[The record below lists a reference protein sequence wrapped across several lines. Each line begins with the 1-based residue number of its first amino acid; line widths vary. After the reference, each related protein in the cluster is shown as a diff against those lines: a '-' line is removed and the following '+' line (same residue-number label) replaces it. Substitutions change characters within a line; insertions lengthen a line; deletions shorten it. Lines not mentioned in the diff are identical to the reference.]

1 MLDFANKKTGLSQGV
16 KIMKKF
22 LKASAF
28 ALMILSVFAFVSCSN
43 DDDDDDSSSQAAS
56 DPISKIVGVRFGTGV
71 STKAIFKYYTVLEGN
86 KVRYEQTKF
95 GGYTSDVTWDYTE
108 TVNEDG
114 TITLNLSNGVQTV
127 EDAAYGNEPITYD
140 FSTGYD
146 TPTLTST
153 YYERGEPVETT
164 GQFTRVYSGIEKV
177 IGSTFQ
183 HAVSGKSIAS
193 FYTFNADGTAVFK
206 LIKYSKTTDY
216 GHYKY
221 QITAWNVLTAD
232 EVSST
237 ADAETKVLAFDKTS
251 LAHALNT
258 YAVHFVYAATE
269 TYTLEAND
277 YSQGY
282 GNASVTSTKDVTEG
296 EEPESPY
303 IFITLV
309 DDGVA
314 KINVTAATSTTDD
327 DGNVTWAMS
336 ESEDDVTEYT
346 LYTE

>member
-1 MLDFANKKTGLSQGV
+1 
-16 KIMKKF
+16 MKKILRF
-22 LKASAF
+22 SVLAF
-28 ALMILSVFAFVSCSN
+28 TALLLFSFAACSQ
-43 DDDDDDSSSQAAS
+43 DDDDDETGAS
-56 DPISKIVGVRFGTGV
+56 LSEAESNLQSIIGVRFGTGV

-95 GGYTSDVTWDYTE
+95 GGYTSDVTWNYTAAE
-108 TVNEDG
+108 NEDG
-114 TITLNLSNGVQTV
+114 TITLTLSDGVQSV
-127 EDAAYGNEPITYD
+127 EDAAYGNEPITFD
-140 FSTGYD
+140 FSTGTD

-164 GQFTRVYSGIEKV
+164 GQFTRVYTGIEKV
-177 IGSTFQ
+177 IGSTFL
-183 HAVSGKSIAS
+183 HSVSGKSISSSYA
-193 FYTFNADGTAVFK
+193 FKDDGTAEFK

-221 QITAWNVLTAD
+221 QITAWNVLTDD
-232 EVSST
+232 EVYST
-237 ADAETKVLAFDKTS
+237 ADSETKVLAFDKTS

-282 GNASVTSTKDVTEG
+282 GNATVTSTKEVTED

-314 KINVTAATSTTDD
+314 TINVTAATSTTTTDD
-327 DGNVTWAMS
+327 EGNETVTWAMS
-336 ESEDDVTEYT
+336 ESEDDVTEFA

>member
-1 MLDFANKKTGLSQGV
+1 MMCPLSRQGV
-16 KIMKKF
+16 QFMKKF
-22 LKASAF
+22 FKFTAA
-28 ALMILSVFAFVSCSN
+28 ALMVALAASFVSCS
-43 DDDDDDSSSQAAS
+43 DDDEEEVEESS
-56 DPISKIVGVRFGTGV
+56 PISKIVGVRFGTGV

-114 TITLNLSNGVQTV
+114 TITLNLSNGVQAV
-127 EDAAYGNEPITYD
+127 EDAAYGDEPITYD

-164 GQFTRVYSGIEKV
+164 GQFTRVYSGIENV

-193 FYTFNADGTAVFK
+193 SYAFKDDGTAEYK

-237 ADAETKVLAFDKTS
+237 ADADTKVLAFDKAS

-282 GNASVTSTKDVTEG
+282 GNATVTSTKDVTED
-296 EEPESPY
+296 EEPEAPY

-314 KINVTAATSTTDD
+314 RINVTAATSTTDD

>member
-1 MLDFANKKTGLSQGV
+1 
-16 KIMKKF
+16 MKKM
-22 LKASAF
+22 LKF
-28 ALMILSVFAFVSCSN
+28 GLLALAALSVFSFTSCSEE
-43 DDDDDDSSSQAAS
+43 DEEEKK
-56 DPISKIVGVRFGTGV
+56 ISEAQSNLQSIIGVRFGTGV

-95 GGYTSDVTWDYTE
+95 GSYTSDVTWNYTVTE
-108 TVNEDG
+108 NEDG
-114 TITLNLSNGVQTV
+114 TITLNLSDGVQAV
-127 EDAAYGNEPITYD
+127 EDAAYGNEPITFD
-140 FSTGYD
+140 FSTGTD

-164 GQFTRVYSGIEKV
+164 GQFTRVYTGIEKV
-177 IGSTFQ
+177 IGNTFL
-183 HAVSGKSIAS
+183 HSVSGKSISSSYA
-193 FYTFNADGTAVFK
+193 FKDDGTAEFK

-221 QITAWNVLTAD
+221 QISAWNVLTDD
-232 EVSST
+232 EVYST
-237 ADAETKVLAFDKTS
+237 ADSETKVLAFDKAS

-282 GNASVTSTKDVTEG
+282 GNATVTTTKNVTED

-314 KINVTAATSTTDD
+314 TINVTAATSTTAE
-327 DGNVTWAMS
+327 DGTVTWAMS
-336 ESEDDVTEYT
+336 DSEDDVTEYT

>member
-1 MLDFANKKTGLSQGV
+1 
-16 KIMKKF
+16 MKKIVRI
-22 LKASAF
+22 SAF
-28 ALMILSVFAFVSCSN
+28 VLALFSALSFIGCSPNSN
-43 DDDDDDSSSQAAS
+43 DESLTQAQS
-56 DPISKIVGVRFGTGV
+56 NFNSIIGVRFGTGV
-71 STKAIFKYYTVLEGN
+71 STKAIFKYYTVLSDTQ
-86 KVRYEQTKF
+86 VRYEQTKF
-95 GGYTSDVTWDYTE
+95 GSYTSDVTWNYTVTE
-108 TVNEDG
+108 NEDG
-114 TITLNLSNGVQTV
+114 TITLNLSDGVQAV

-140 FSTGYD
+140 FSTGTD

-177 IGSTFQ
+177 IGSTFL
-183 HAVSGKSIAS
+183 HSVSGKSILSSYA
-193 FYTFNADGTAVFK
+193 FKDDGTAEFK

-221 QITAWNVLTAD
+221 QITAWNILTDDQVAASD
-232 EVSST
+232 NSENYI
-237 ADAETKVLAFDKTS
+237 LAFDKTS
-251 LAHALNT
+251 LAHDLNT
-258 YAVHFVYAATE
+258 YAVHFVYAETE
-269 TYTLEAND
+269 TYTLESND

-282 GNASVTSTKDVTEG
+282 GNATVTTTKDVTED

-314 KINVTAATSTTDD
+314 TINITQATSTTTGEGEDATT
-327 DGNVTWAMS
+327 TWAMS
-336 ESEDDVTEYT
+336 ENADDVTEYS